1 MTGHKNDLEAYA
13 ALVGAARFA
22 NKTVSTEPAL
32 PVETVTAADC
42 RSSVTVLASGSGGNA
57 TLVCCGSTKILI
69 DAGIS
74 YRRITNALSARGYRP
89 DDIDALFLTHE
100 HTDHVQGLPILLK
113 NTDMPVYTTEETW
126 RALGKMATSAPGRF
140 VPLTKRVGVGDI
152 YVVPFEIPHDAA
164 RPVGYA
170 VYDGQT
176 KITYATDLGY
186 VTPSVR
192 GAASHADILVLEANH
207 DEDMVRQGPYPY
219 RLQQRILG
227 SYGHLSNDAAADL
240 LTQLPQ
246 KKMMKVLLAHRSDKN
261 NEPAKVIKTIK
272 SKFERSGKA
281 LGQDVLVRLACKNS
295 AVRFDD
301 KGEHDE

>member
-1 MTGHKNDLEAYA
+1 MTDHKNDLEAYA

-74 YRRITNALSARGYRP
+74 YRRITNALAARGYSP

-126 RALGKMATSAPGRF
+126 RALGKTATSAPGRF

-152 YVVPFEIPHDAA
+152 YVVPF
-164 RPVGYA
+164 
-170 VYDGQT
+170 
-176 KITYATDLGY
+176 
-186 VTPSVR
+186 
-192 GAASHADILVLEANH
+192 
-207 DEDMVRQGPYPY
+207 
-219 RLQQRILG
+219 
-227 SYGHLSNDAAADL
+227 
-240 LTQLPQ
+240 
-246 KKMMKVLLAHRSDKN
+246 
-261 NEPAKVIKTIK
+261 
-272 SKFERSGKA
+272 
-281 LGQDVLVRLACKNS
+281 
-295 AVRFDD
+295 
-301 KGEHDE
+301 

>member
-32 PVETVTAADC
+32 PVETVTTADC

-74 YRRITNALSARGYRP
+74 YRRITNALAVRGYRP

-126 RALGKMATSAPGRF
+126 RALGKTATSAPGRF

-176 KITYATDLGY
+176 KIAYATDLGY